1 MGRSFRY
8 LPYRSDVYRLLDV
21 VDFEFRRQRWGEYDS
36 SIHVAGFA
44 SIIWTFR
51 EKLVD
56 SIG

>member
-1 MGRSFRY
+1 
-8 LPYRSDVYRLLDV
+8 LLDV